1 MATSIIEARG
11 LERTY
16 RKGPRALAGVDL
28 DVPEG
33 SRFALLG
40 ANGAGKSTLV
50 RILCTLSRAD
60 AGSVTIAGKSL
71 AAGTQALRALIGVA
85 LQDTQLDPGETA
97 RAQLR
102 FQGRLYGL
110 DSRAAAGRA
119 EELLGR
125 LGLEPVADRKA
136 GELSGGNKRRLHAAL
151 ALVHR
156 PRVLFLDEPT
166 VGMDPESRAAFWD
179 EMRRLNAE
187 ERTTVFFTT
196 QYLEEAERHG
206 DELAVLD
213 EGRVAYRGTVRGF
226 AEAHAGPGGDLEAG
240 YLSFV
245 ASRRLAAESAASA
258 TAEEAVHA

>member
-1 MATSIIEARG
+1 
-11 LERTY
+11 
-16 RKGPRALAGVDL
+16 LAGVDL

-60 AGSVTIAGKSL
+60 SGAATIDGKPLGVGS
-71 AAGTQALRALIGVA
+71 RARIGVA
-85 LQDTQLDPGETA
+85 LQDTQLDPDETV

-102 FQGRLYGL
+102 FQARLYGMAERPAAE
-110 DSRAAAGRA
+110 RATELIGRF
-119 EELLGR
+119 
-125 LGLEPVADRKA
+125 GLEPAADRKA
-136 GELSGGNKRRLHAAL
+136 KDLSGGNKRRLHVAL

-166 VGMDPESRAAFWD
+166 VGMDPESRAAFWA

-187 ERTTVFFTT
+187 EGVTVFFTT

-213 EGRVAYRGTVRGF
+213 EGVVAYRGTVGGF
-226 AEAHAGPGGDLEAG
+226 AEAHAGPGGDLETG
-240 YLSFV
+240 YLNFLE
-245 ASRRLAAESAASA
+245 ARRGAEPRK
-258 TAEEAVHA
+258 AEEAVHA